1 MVLDEAGLVHRG
13 NAAGSA
19 LEQVHD
25 QDTQQG
31 QTVYEGGGGENVVE
45 RVGEME
51 LITGKS

>member
-31 QTVYEGGGGENVVE
+31 QTVCERGGGNVVE